1 VPTYVILYTLT
12 EQGRRAIN
20 DLADRMDQARAR
32 VETTGVKVIANYVT
46 MGAYDLVT
54 IVDAPDDDTIA
65 RGAAAILERG
75 NVSSVTMRAFSAD
88 EWRRATARPT
98 SRGGAKQSA
107 GAKSGGRKR

>member
-1 VPTYVILYTLT
+1 MPTYVILYNLT

-54 IVDAPDDDTIA
+54 IVEAPDDETIA
-65 RGAAAILERG
+65 RGSAAILERG

-88 EWRRATARPT
+88 EWRLATATPGR
-98 SRGGAKQSA
+98 SRGA
-107 GAKSGGRKR
+107 AKSSAKKSSAKR